1 MEEGEASWSGHRE
14 RLQQRVNG
22 SSRQR
27 WKEEL
32 SDEGARM
39 CQSTQGKKASMSPQ
53 WVGSVAWSSGPSD

>member
-39 CQSTQGKKASMSPQ
+39 CQSTQVKKSID
-53 WVGSVAWSSGPSD
+53 VPSLGRFRGWELRSQ